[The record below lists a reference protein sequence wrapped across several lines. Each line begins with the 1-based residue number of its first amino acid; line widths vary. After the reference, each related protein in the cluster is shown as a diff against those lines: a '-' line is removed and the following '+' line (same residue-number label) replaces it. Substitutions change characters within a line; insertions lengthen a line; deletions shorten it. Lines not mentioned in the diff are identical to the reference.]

1 MCKIDALQNIEGE
14 IMSHHIDTLQLK
26 VAKLSRKTHELGI
39 PVMIILKGY
48 PRLVRH
54 VYQMIYYFN

>member
-1 MCKIDALQNIEGE
+1 
-14 IMSHHIDTLQLK
+14 MSHHIDTLQLK
-26 VAKLSRKTHELGI
+26 VAQLSRKTHELGI
-39 PVMIILKGY
+39 PVMIIFEGY